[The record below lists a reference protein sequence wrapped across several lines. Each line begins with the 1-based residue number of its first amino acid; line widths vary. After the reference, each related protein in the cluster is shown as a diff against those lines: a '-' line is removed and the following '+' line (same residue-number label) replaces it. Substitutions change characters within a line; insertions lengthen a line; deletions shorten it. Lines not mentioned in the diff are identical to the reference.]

1 MVYVY
6 ILQSEKDGGFYIGYT
21 TDLSRR
27 VQQHNAGKTRSLKH
41 RRPLKIVY
49 LEELNTIKEAKLRE
63 KQIKSYKGGEAFRK
77 LINYPGSPRL
87 WRDLSR

>member
-87 WRDLSR
+87 RRDLSR